1 VGGTRDIASKCQG
14 ASTQRVAQHRGARFA
29 SLVLTPSS
37 RPDAFVSYIALRRR
51 SRTDSLSTSG
61 VRDPAGRSGNFAGHQ
76 LDTGLRYRL
85 IPEVLRFEV
94 DVVMLF
100 KGRFLETAPN
110 APRTGDTHYYPLKK
124 MSI

>member
-1 VGGTRDIASKCQG
+1 MGGTRDIAAKCQG
-14 ASTQRVAQHRGARFA
+14 ASTQRVPQRRGTRLA

-37 RPDAFVSYIALRRR
+37 RPDAFVSYKALWLR
-51 SRTDSLSTSG
+51 SRTDSLSTPG

-76 LDTGLRYRL
+76 LDTRLRYRL
-85 IPEVLRFEV
+85 IPEVQRFEG
-94 DVVMLF
+94 DVVMPF

-110 APRTGDTHYYPLKK
+110 APRTGDTYYYPLKK